1 MESKQIFQRPW
12 DSRES
17 KKRKQTLSNTEFWN
31 PYRKGIMG
39 ISCIKWCPRLYP
51 THLIPASSLEL
62 QIEFLER
69 KTKPMP
75 VNLFDAQHTCE
86 IGKAFIQTVEVKCYS
101 AQADYQKC
109 RIFCCKVSPFLCW
122 QKGHIGTTISPEED
136 DRDSRWINSCQ
147 SITISENTIKSRTN
161 SSHALWL
168 VSWMNHGDDDIEIP
182 GESRYF
188 NSCWSIAKSQN
199 MIQKHSKQN
208 QTEAILSD
216 QQPGWEL
223 NLITCS
229 SALKLLSFHKR
240 RIWCCPDCRIQ

>member
-17 KKRKQTLSNTEFWN
+17 KKRKQTSSNTEFWN
-31 PYRKGIMG
+31 PYRKGIRG

-51 THLIPASSLEL
+51 TWFLLHPLSSRSNFWREKQNPCLWT
-62 QIEFLER
+62 FLMHSIYV
-69 KTKPMP
+69 K
-75 VNLFDAQHTCE
+75 L
-86 IGKAFIQTVEVKCYS
+86 GKAFIQTVEVKCYS
-101 AQADYQKC
+101 AQADYQKR

-122 QKGHIGTTISPEED
+122 QKGHIGTTINPEED

-161 SSHALWL
+161 WSHALWL
-168 VSWMNHGDDDIEIP
+168 VSWMNNGDDDIEIP
-182 GESRYF
+182 SKSRYF

-229 SALKLLSFHKR
+229 SALKLLPFHKR
-240 RIWCCPDCRIQ
+240 RVWCCPDCRIQ